1 MQETYRIKNIMDWWK
16 QFNNIDIEVKTESS
30 LLFIKLNDELLPHL
44 LGLQYVNRKRGS
56 YIGRRLYNYCYGKSD
71 RELFELVKQNNLQM
85 LQSVSDRV
93 DTFQYFMEHLQDGK
107 LVENTKEGTAIR
119 SQHFIVEYKDSKIL
133 HLGLL
138 NVGGEDALVDYGVI
152 DKKLETYFTRSNDQ
166 YFSKT
171 HQIENIQSI
180 EKYNEQGELEPFSFC
195 TEESKRIEKEI
206 MTPHKKLFI
215 NHEEMTSLKDLIKEE
230 NEKSEKEEE
239 GKELNEKEMTM

>member
-71 RELFELVKQNNLQM
+71 RELFELIEQNNLHM

-119 SQHFIVEYKDSKIL
+119 SQHFIVEYEDNKIL

-152 DKKLETYFTRSNDQ
+152 DKKLETYIIAKDNK

-180 EKYNEQGELEPFSFC
+180 EKYNEQGALEPFSFC
-195 TEESKRIEKEI
+195 SEESKKIEKEI
-206 MTPHKKLFI
+206 VPPHQKWFSNQEERVSFKELIDEESEKK
-215 NHEEMTSLKDLIKEE
+215 
-230 NEKSEKEEE
+230 EKEEE
-239 GKELNEKEMTM
+239 SNRKEMTM

>member
-71 RELFELVKQNNLQM
+71 RELFELVKQNNLHM

-119 SQHFIVEYKDSKIL
+119 SQHFIVEYEDNKIL

-152 DKKLETYFTRSNDQ
+152 DKKLETYIIAKDNK

-171 HQIENIQSI
+171 SQIENIQSI

-195 TEESKRIEKEI
+195 PEESKKIEKEI
-206 MTPHKKLFI
+206 VLPHQKRFFNQDERISFKELI
-215 NHEEMTSLKDLIKEE
+215 DEES
-230 NEKSEKEEE
+230 EKKEEE
-239 GKELNEKEMTM
+239 KESNRKEMTM

>member
-16 QFNNIDIEVKTESS
+16 LFNREDIKITTEKHALQIS
-30 LLFIKLNDELLPHL
+30 LNNALLPHL
-44 LGLQYVNRKRGS
+44 LGLQYTLEDSRSRKGLD
-56 YIGRRLYNYCYGKSD
+56 LYYDCYGKSD
-71 RELFELVKQNNLQM
+71 RELFELIKQNNLHM

-107 LVENTKEGTAIR
+107 LVENTKEETAIR
-119 SQHFIVEYKDSKIL
+119 SQHFIIEYEDNKIL

-171 HQIENIQSI
+171 HQIEKIRSI

-195 TEESKRIEKEI
+195 PEESKKIKKEI
-206 MTPHKKLFI
+206 VPPHQKWFS
-215 NHEEMTSLKDLIKEE
+215 NQEERISFKELIDEE
-230 NEKSEKEEE
+230 SEKKEEE
-239 GKELNEKEMTM
+239 KESNRKEMTM

>member
-16 QFNNIDIEVKTESS
+16 QFNKEDIKITTEKHALQIS
-30 LLFIKLNDELLPHL
+30 LNNALLPHL
-44 LGLQYVNRKRGS
+44 LGLQYTLEDSRSKKGLD
-56 YIGRRLYNYCYGKSD
+56 LYYECYGKSD
-71 RELFELVKQNNLQM
+71 RELFELVKQNNLHV

-119 SQHFIVEYKDSKIL
+119 SQHFIVEYEDNKIL

-166 YFSKT
+166 YFIKT

-195 TEESKRIEKEI
+195 PEESKKIEKEI
-206 MTPHKKLFI
+206 VPPHQKRFS
-215 NHEEMTSLKDLIKEE
+215 NQEEMISFKERIDE
-230 NEKSEKEEE
+230 ESEK
-239 GKELNEKEMTM
+239 KEKEKESNRKEMTM

>member
-1 MQETYRIKNIMDWWK
+1 MQETYQIKKIMDWWK
-16 QFNNIDIEVKTESS
+16 HFNNIDIEVKTENS

-44 LGLQYVNRKRGS
+44 LGLQYINRKRGT

-93 DTFQYFMEHLQDGK
+93 DTFQYFMEHLQEGM

-138 NVGGEDALVDYGVI
+138 NVAGEDALVDYGVI
-152 DKKLETYFTRSNDQ
+152 DKKLETYFTRGNDQ
-166 YFSKT
+166 YFNKT
-171 HQIENIQSI
+171 RQIEKIQSI
-180 EKYNEQGELEPFSFC
+180 EKYNERGELEPFSFC
-195 TEESKRIEKEI
+195 TEESKKAEKE
-206 MTPHKKLFI
+206 MMVPYKERFSDCEKAFVLNGRF
-215 NHEEMTSLKDLIKEE
+215 KEE
-230 NEKSEKEEE
+230 PDKEKEE
-239 GKELNEKEMTM
+239 KETDEKEMMM

>member
-16 QFNNIDIEVKTESS
+16 HFNNIDIEVKTESS

-44 LGLQYVNRKRGS
+44 LGLQYINRKRGT

-93 DTFQYFMEHLQDGK
+93 DTFQYFMEHLQEGM

-119 SQHFIVEYKDSKIL
+119 SQHFIVEYENNKIL

-138 NVGGEDALVDYGVI
+138 NVAGEDALVDYGVI
-152 DKKLETYFTRSNDQ
+152 DKKLETYIIAKDNK

-171 HQIENIQSI
+171 HQIEKIQSI
-180 EKYNEQGELEPFSFC
+180 EKYNERGELEPFSFC
-195 TEESKRIEKEI
+195 TGEYKKAEKE
-206 MTPHKKLFI
+206 MMAPHKERFSDCEKTFVLNGWF
-215 NHEEMTSLKDLIKEE
+215 KEE
-230 NEKSEKEEE
+230 PDKEKEE
-239 GKELNEKEMTM
+239 KETDEKEMTM